1 MKKILLFMAFV
12 FCFTN
17 AFGKKKIEVAY
28 GNITVLK
35 EVATAKFVL
44 DLDETTWEGKENY
57 KQRLGDK
64 FPERFKLSND
74 AFVRYF
80 NATTKGL
87 KITDDED
94 AKYTIIFKVVD
105 LEQYMGAYGRFAKYI
120 LGTIDIVDNST
131 KNVVCSVNVKRLEGS
146 ADYTVPGRIE
156 KAYSTVAIKLNE
168 LNKK

>member
-1 MKKILLFMAFV
+1 MKKILLFLAFV

-28 GNITVLK
+28 GDITVLK
-35 EVATAKFVL
+35 EAATAQFKL
-44 DLDETTWEGKENY
+44 DLEETTWEGRENY
-57 KQRLGDK
+57 KKRLEDK
-64 FPERFKLSND
+64 FPDRLKLSTD
-74 AFVRYF
+74 AFVKYF

-105 LEQYMGAYGRFAKYI
+105 LVQYMGAYGRFYKTI

-131 KNVVCSVNVKRLEGS
+131 KNVVCSVNVKRLEGD
-146 ADYTVPGRIE
+146 ADYTVWGRIE
-156 KAYSTVAIKLNE
+156 KAYSNVAVSLNA